1 MKTTRIEA
9 NEITEEQKKT
19 IILDYG
25 MTFDDVDYYTVQR
38 WNGQDVIYAHYIYKE
53 INGNNLIDGLQMLCG
68 NKHSKAYRA
77 AKKRLGVTNDQVNS
91 ARKLVK

>member
-9 NEITEEQKKT
+9 NEITEEQKET
-19 IILDYG
+19 VILQYG
-25 MTFDDVDYYTVQR
+25 MTFDDVDYYTIKR
-38 WNGQDVIYAHYIYKE
+38 RHGQNVISAHYIYKE
-53 INGNNLIDGLQMLCG
+53 NDDKNLIDGLQMLYG
-68 NKHSKAYRA
+68 NKHSKEYRS